1 MKILKIKATGL
12 PLFNGDCEI
21 SFISLQRM
29 VESHIDN
36 MGVIFSSANRRYFQN
51 NVMSY
56 IGINASGKTTV
67 LKLISFVCS
76 LLNNIPLNIS
86 QGSEIFDGLEKDSAV
101 FDIYFY
107 SNGKI
112 NWLNVI
118 IGKENGRLFIKD
130 ETLKSK
136 SARSEKVKKDLFN
149 FDGADVVLV
158 RDSNSEFLLEDLS
171 IMVGYNKRNSEQLS
185 FVDMLQYTNNNLLD
199 LDIADD
205 CPPELIAF
213 FDSNI
218 EYLRLEKV
226 KKDTV
231 VHLKFKGKPEL
242 LLHRI
247 SDLNRYLSSGT
258 IKGIN
263 TFLKAFKVFKTGGYL
278 IIDELENHFNHEI
291 VSTFIRFFMDKKI
304 NPNGAMLIF
313 STHYA
318 ELLDE
323 FERNDNVNIVRNRNG
338 IVVQNLSDLLQR
350 TDIKKSDIYQSDFLG
365 GTAPAYDSYMN
376 LKNSLRKLIEVNNN
390 ETV

>member
-1 MKILKIKATGL
+1 MKILKIKVAGL
-12 PLFNGDCEI
+12 PLFNDKCEI
-21 SFISLQRM
+21 SFVSLQRM
-29 VESHIDN
+29 VEGHIDN
-36 MGVIFSSANRRYFQN
+36 MGVIFSSANRKYYQN

-76 LLNNIPLNIS
+76 LLNNRPLNNS
-86 QGSEIFDGLEKDSAV
+86 QGNEIFDGLEKDFAV

-107 SNGKI
+107 SNDKI

-149 FDGADVVLV
+149 FENSDIVLV

-199 LDIADD
+199 LDITDD

-226 KKDTV
+226 KKDTA

-304 NPNGAMLIF
+304 NPNSAMLIF

-338 IVVQNLSDLLQR
+338 IVVENLSDLLQR

-376 LKNSLRKLIEVNNN
+376 LKNRLRKLIEVNNN